1 MSYNPLDTYGYDTGG
16 QGIISQKTQEEQ
28 KQSFVDEEQDVEIA
42 RNTEINEE
50 QQVQIDANT
59 TINETQQTQID
70 ANTAINEKQ
79 DQDIE
84 NLYELIK
91 SIPSSGGT
99 ITDLD
104 CGTW

>member
-1 MSYNPLDTYGYDTGG
+1 MPYNPLDSYGYETGG
-16 QGIISQKTQEEQ
+16 QKIVSQRTQEEQ
-28 KQSFVDEEQDVEIA
+28 KQNIVDEEQDVEIQKISDDNA
-42 RNTEINEE
+42 A
-50 QQVQIDANT
+50 QQGQIDT
-59 TINETQQTQID
+59 
-70 ANTAINEKQ
+70 NTAINEKQ

-84 NLYELIK
+84 NLYDLIK

>member
-1 MSYNPLDTYGYDTGG
+1 MAYNPLDRYGYDTGG

-28 KQSFVDEEQDVEIA
+28 KQSVVDDEQDIEIS
-42 RNTEINEE
+42 RNTEINE
-50 QQVQIDANT
+50 A
-59 TINETQQTQID
+59 QQTQID
-70 ANTAINEKQ
+70 ENSAMNLEQKEQ
-79 DQDIE
+79 IE
-84 NLYELIK
+84 DLYRLIE